1 MLVYLN
7 GQFVAAE
14 QARIPVWDG
23 GYLYGDGVYTT
34 LRLYRGRPLDLAA
47 HLERLRRHAA
57 ALALP
62 VPLADADAGAL
73 VERLA
78 VGNGLGA
85 RDGRLR
91 ITVSRGGDP
100 HDPLPLRDLERL
112 QPTVLMTLAPVPAEL
127 AAWARD
133 GIAVCLLP
141 PGSGR
146 GNLPHL
152 KTLNGLP
159 ALLAQRQA
167 ARLGCRE
174 AILLS
179 DDGHLLEGAVSN
191 LFLVLGGRLATPA
204 GDENLLPG
212 RTRERIL
219 QLAAGLGVTCE
230 RRRLT
235 PGDLEA
241 ADEAFT
247 ASSVREIL
255 PITRVVGPVTVEG
268 DSSGTGPCPE
278 RPLGSGLPG
287 PLTRRL
293 QSAYRDL
300 VEAALAADGAG

>member
-7 GQFVAAE
+7 GEFMPAAE
-14 QARIPVWDG
+14 ARVSVWDG
-23 GYLYGDGVYTT
+23 GFLYGDGVYTT

-47 HLERLRRHAA
+47 HLDRLRRHAA

-62 VPLADADAGAL
+62 LPLAEAEAAAII
-73 VERLA
+73 ERLA
-78 VGNGLGA
+78 IGNGLRA

-100 HDPLPLRDLERL
+100 QDPLPLRDLERL
-112 QPTVLMTLAPVPAEL
+112 KPTVLMTLAPVPAEF
-127 AAWARD
+127 ADWARE

-141 PGSGR
+141 PGSAR

-167 ARLGCRE
+167 AALGCRE

-191 LFLVLGGRLATPA
+191 LFVVRGGTLATPA
-204 GDENLLPG
+204 GDDGLLPG

-219 QLAAGLGVTCE
+219 QLAAGLGVPCE
-230 RRRLT
+230 RCRLT
-235 PGDLEA
+235 PEDLLA
-241 ADEAFT
+241 AAEAFT

-255 PITRVVGPVTVEG
+255 PVVRV
-268 DSSGTGPCPE
+268 TGPQAQAGRAVGDG
-278 RPLGSGLPG
+278 RPGS
-287 PLTRRL
+287 LTRRL
-293 QSAYRDL
+293 KDAYRAL
-300 VEAALAADGAG
+300 VASALAADDGE